1 MELIYLFFI
10 AFINSVDNIGI
21 GIAYS
26 IAGVKVQIGKN
37 LLIAF
42 MAFVIS
48 LISSF
53 SGNFI
58 AHHISDE
65 QASIISLLL
74 MGGMGIKMIY
84 EAVFDKDGDM
94 ADKVRI
100 LKYKEAFAIGTVL
113 ALDDIPSSVGSGL
126 VGHDIFMISIPYFI
140 ISVAIFLLGNYG
152 SRFFTK
158 LKIGKKANIAAGILM
173 ILIGIS
179 QVLE

>member
-10 AFINSVDNIGI
+10 ALINSVDYIGI

-26 IAGVKVQIGKN
+26 IAGVRVQIGKN
-37 LLIAF
+37 FLIAF
-42 MAFVIS
+42 MAFIIS

-58 AHHISDE
+58 AHYISHE
-65 QASIISLLL
+65 LASIISLLL
-74 MGGMGIKMIY
+74 MGGMGLKMIY
-84 EAVFDKDGDM
+84 EACFQGHEDEFSKI
-94 ADKVRI
+94 RL
-100 LKYKEAFAIGTVL
+100 LKYKEALAVGTVL

-126 VGHDIFMISIPYFI
+126 VGHDIFMIAIPYFI
-140 ISVAIFLLGNYG
+140 ISIAIFLLGNYG
-152 SRFFTK
+152 SSFFAK

-173 ILIGIS
+173 ILIGIF